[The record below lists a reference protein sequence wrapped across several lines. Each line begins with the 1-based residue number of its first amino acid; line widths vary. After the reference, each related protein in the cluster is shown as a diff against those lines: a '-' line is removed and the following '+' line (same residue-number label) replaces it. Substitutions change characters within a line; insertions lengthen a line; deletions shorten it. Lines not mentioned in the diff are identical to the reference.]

1 MYNMDYSET
10 MDSQD
15 PEVYNDKR
23 QKCCAFYCCRHSF
36 SILRIITAIRRRCLH
51 LTSLSDE
58 EAFATCFTSTPLV
71 NIAKRKAKE
80 MEFLQLIPQQ
90 QLSSEQN
97 TLLSLINEESSSED
111 GNHLPI
117 YRLDQ
122 EPTHLH
128 ELLSCNCTKFC
139 IWRDNQTVIVV
150 EVAFTRS
157 IYVPSTSWLI
167 QQTYPHSTRF
177 FSIMGFNETA
187 IAETATFVLSLQNS
201 EPDSMQFNFDVD
213 SIREDQMDSFL
224 DVNPQ
229 RVWEFEFQTWTVEQ
243 SIRMAT
249 RPGPLKIHLY
259 TPSTIHGGFS
269 FTDGGTAFVDALQQR
284 TSIFGSLC
292 LHFNRRNP
300 FTTENYVRL
309 LQLERVV
316 EKLELYMFRPDA
328 LLPFQA
334 QVHSLN
340 YRIDDYEMEK
350 TDFETLPIVAKELTL
365 SIHITRTENWSDSI
379 VTFLD
384 RVAQLG
390 HFEHLG
396 LEIDL
401 WHEVDYTQMAWIAAA
416 IVRVLQNNPSMVSLD
431 LSKNRYA
438 VEYTPYLTILFQAM
452 EGHPNLR
459 TFRVNSG
466 KMTVVHFAS
475 LERLLFRNRRV
486 TVVNHRDERVTDG
499 TTIDQV
505 YTLNQFFHESKELI
519 QECCSSWRSRVM
531 KTVLMESASANFQ
544 RTALLLSDHTDV
556 LCELVNGTNDDAL
569 LPYDPTSIIHAT
581 PLKKKKLGPNSGH
594 VMPVAAHIE
603 AESSLLLSVNDVIN
617 EREIDLDD
625 ILDDDAFYE

>member
-1 MYNMDYSET
+1 
-10 MDSQD
+10 
-15 PEVYNDKR
+15 
-23 QKCCAFYCCRHSF
+23 
-36 SILRIITAIRRRCLH
+36 
-51 LTSLSDE
+51 
-58 EAFATCFTSTPLV
+58 
-71 NIAKRKAKE
+71 
-80 MEFLQLIPQQ
+80 
-90 QLSSEQN
+90 
-97 TLLSLINEESSSED
+97 
-111 GNHLPI
+111 
-117 YRLDQ
+117 
-122 EPTHLH
+122 
-128 ELLSCNCTKFC
+128 
-139 IWRDNQTVIVV
+139 
-150 EVAFTRS
+150 
-157 IYVPSTSWLI
+157 
-167 QQTYPHSTRF
+167 
-177 FSIMGFNETA
+177 MGFNETA

-224 DVNPQ
+224 DVNPH

-340 YRIDDYEMEK
+340 YRIDDYEIEK